1 LNSEQNA
8 LGTDDAQEVRI
19 NVPVPVPEASA
30 SKKTIGYDY
39 PSNTNALDIRYDN
52 ILEKAGD
59 TKLAN
64 YSGAA
69 TPVGKNRTTDG
80 ADNTYT
86 EFTKNLKDFFI
97 KGELNANVIKPD
109 APNANKFNSIKGMK
123 LGCEF
128 ILPSTTIGNATFN
141 AGTNNGIANSWVVE
155 GYTGA
160 KYTLILNADHT
171 KIQIAAKGSNKTGYP
186 KDLITLNY
194 DDNATVAD
202 RQITVVNYVQG
213 VDQDDILNYETHNK
227 LGELET
233 FTAYINIKAIDACA
247 PVYWSNMWFNARFIR
262 PLDLLDPKQALVP
275 DAPNDWHEVDLTD
288 ALDVIDWREYFGD
301 RQNRT
306 GGKDVSV
313 AIPNVGTKKAFDF
326 DYYQVK
332 VQIGDGAFYTDA
344 AKGKTDRDNGN
355 FTDDHSYVA
364 GKMVVVDSKTVKNYL
379 PTSDIPNLKFEKIS
393 DTKLRY
399 LNNSGVTGGFH
410 VFVPVTM
417 TYVYGWMSVP
427 QTKWVTIGVTAS
439 VEQAMIEG
447 EGK

>member
-1 LNSEQNA
+1 
-8 LGTDDAQEVRI
+8 
-19 NVPVPVPEASA
+19 
-30 SKKTIGYDY
+30 
-39 PSNTNALDIRYDN
+39 
-52 ILEKAGD
+52 
-59 TKLAN
+59 
-64 YSGAA
+64 
-69 TPVGKNRTTDG
+69 
-80 ADNTYT
+80 
-86 EFTKNLKDFFI
+86 
-97 KGELNANVIKPD
+97 
-109 APNANKFNSIKGMK
+109 MK

-128 ILPSTTIGNATFN
+128 ILPSTTIGNASFN
-141 AGTNNGIANSWVVE
+141 AGTNYGIANSWNVN

-160 KYTLILNADHT
+160 KYTLVLNADHT
-171 KIQIAAKGSNKTGYP
+171 KIQIAAKNGTKYTPYL
-186 KDLITLNY
+186 DLITLNY
-194 DDNATVAD
+194 DDNATAAD
-202 RQITVVNYVQG
+202 RQVTVVNYVNG
-213 VDQDDILNYETHNK
+213 VAQDDILNYKTHNE

-247 PVYWSNMWFNARFIR
+247 PVYWDNMWFNARFIR

-288 ALDVIDWREYFGD
+288 ALVVIDWREYYGD

-306 GGKDVSV
+306 AGKDVSV

-332 VQIGDGAFYTDA
+332 VQISDGTFYTDA
-344 AKGKTDRDNGN
+344 HFGKTDRENGN
-355 FTDDHSYVA
+355 YTDDHSYVA
-364 GKMVVVDSKTVKNYL
+364 GKMVSVASEADAKAKKFI
-379 PTSDIPNLKFEKIS
+379 PTSDVPNLKFEKIS

-417 TYVYGWMSVP
+417 TYVYGWMTVP

-447 EGK
+447 GE